1 MTVKT
6 HSLTRIVDGKLVPAA
21 AEWQIDPAHTSVEF
35 VGRHLMVTKVRGSF
49 PEVSGVITVG
59 ENPLDS
65 AISVTIGTAS
75 VSTGAAD
82 RDGHLISPDFFDVE
96 NHPEMRFVSTGVR
109 ANGDAW
115 ILDGDLTI
123 KGVTKPVSLDFEFL
137 GIIDD
142 PWGNS
147 KAAFSASTEILR
159 EDWDLTWNV
168 ALESGGLLVSKK
180 ITIDI
185 EVQAAPAS

>member
-1 MTVKT
+1 MTLTT
-6 HSLTRIVDGKLVPAA
+6 HSLTRTVDGKLLPAP

-49 PEVSGVITVG
+49 SDVSGTITVG
-59 ENPLDS
+59 DKPLES

-82 RDGHLISPDFFDVE
+82 RDGHLTSPEFFDVE

-109 ANGDAW
+109 PNGDAW

-123 KGVTKPVSLDFEFL
+123 KGVTKPVALDFEFL

-159 EDWDLTWNV
+159 EDWGLSWNV

-180 ITIDI
+180 ITIEI
-185 EVQAAPAS
+185 EVQAAQAS

>member
-1 MTVKT
+1 MTLAA
-6 HSLTRIVDGKLVPAA
+6 HSLTRTLDDKLFPAA
-21 AEWQIDPAHTSVEF
+21 TTWQIDPAHTSVEF

-49 PEVSGVITVG
+49 SDVSGTIAVG
-59 ENPLDS
+59 DDPLAS

-75 VSTGAAD
+75 ISTGADD
-82 RDGHLISPDFFDVE
+82 RDAHLVSADFFDVE
-96 NHPEMRFVSTGVR
+96 NHPEMTFVSTGIR

-115 ILDGDLTI
+115 VLDGDLTI
-123 KGVTKPVSLDFEFL
+123 KGVAKPVSLDFEFL

-180 ITIDI
+180 IAIEI
-185 EVQAAPAS
+185 EVQAAPVS

>member
-1 MTVKT
+1 MTLST
-6 HSLTRIVDGKLVPAA
+6 HSLTRTVNGKVVPAA
-21 AEWQIDPAHTSVEF
+21 TEWQIDPAHTLVEF

-49 PEVSGVITVG
+49 SDVSGTITVG
-59 ENPLDS
+59 ADPLDS
-65 AISVTIGTAS
+65 AVSIAISIMS
-75 VSTGAAD
+75 VSTGSVE
-82 RDGHLISPDFFDVE
+82 RDGHILSPDFFDVE

-137 GIIDD
+137 GIVDD

-147 KAAFSASTEILR
+147 KAGFSASTEINR
-159 EDWDLTWNV
+159 EDWGLNWNV
-168 ALESGGLLVSKK
+168 ALEAGGVLVSKK
-180 ITIDI
+180 ITIGI
-185 EVQAAPAS
+185 EVQASPVA